1 MHCQSVMEE
10 IHQDPTAKVTVHEVA
25 RAAGV
30 SASTVSRVLNGTARV
45 SESKRATVEAT
56 LARMNYSPNLLAQ
69 GLKKGRA
76 TTIGIVVQHV
86 YSPFFGELLR
96 GVEGELSGTDYA
108 SVVVSGHWDV
118 KDELKS
124 LNLLLARQVDGIII
138 LSGCL
143 SDEEIFA
150 IAAHRCVV
158 ATGRNLNGKNVFGF
172 ALDNE
177 YGAHQA
183 TAHLIELGHRRIV
196 FVAGPKN
203 QCDANDRLLGYQ
215 RALREAG
222 IKFDKHL
229 VLDGDFNENSGVLA
243 VNLLLESRQ
252 NFTAVFST
260 NDQMAYGVRL
270 GLFRRG
276 IRVPD
281 DISLVGFDDL
291 PGSSFT
297 TPPLTTVR
305 QPMYDVGRLA
315 ANALIRLINGEQISV
330 NPPKLQLIIRETT
343 RRVG

>member
-1 MHCQSVMEE
+1 MEE
-10 IHQDPTAKVTVHEVA
+10 FQQDPPTKVTVHEVA

-56 LARMNYSPNLLAQ
+56 IARMNYSPNLLAQ

-76 TTIGIVVQHV
+76 MTLGIVVQHV

-124 LNLLLARQVDGIII
+124 VNLLLARQVDGIII

-177 YGAHQA
+177 YGAYQA
-183 TAHLIELGHRRIV
+183 TAHLIELGHQRIV
-196 FVAGPKN
+196 FIAGPKN
-203 QCDANDRLLGYQ
+203 HCDANDRLLGYQ
-215 RALREAG
+215 RALHEAG
-222 IKFDKHL
+222 IRFDKSL
-229 VLDGDFNENSGVLA
+229 VLEGDFNESSGVLA
-243 VNLLLESRQ
+243 VNLLLESRR

-305 QPMYDVGRLA
+305 QPMYEVGRLA
-315 ANALIRLINGEQISV
+315 ADALIKLINGERISV
-330 NPPKLQLIIRETT
+330 NLPKLELIIRETT

>member
-1 MHCQSVMEE
+1 ME
-10 IHQDPTAKVTVHEVA
+10 DFPVDTAAKVTVHEVA

-56 LARMNYSPNLLAQ
+56 IARMKYTPNLLAK
-69 GLKKGRA
+69 GLKKGTA
-76 TTIGIVVQHV
+76 MTLGIVVQHV

-96 GVEGELSGTDYA
+96 GIEGELSGTDYA
-108 SVVVSGHWDV
+108 SVIVSGHWDV
-118 KDELKS
+118 KDELES
-124 LNLLLARQVDGIII
+124 VNLLLARQVDGIII

-143 SDEEIFA
+143 TDEEIFA
-150 IAAHRCVV
+150 IAAQRCVV
-158 ATGRNLNGKNVFGF
+158 ATGRTLNAKNVFGF

-177 YGAHQA
+177 YGAYQA

-196 FVAGPKN
+196 FIAGPKN
-203 QCDANDRLLGYQ
+203 HCDANDRLLGYR
-215 RALREAG
+215 RALHEAG
-222 IKFDKHL
+222 LKFDKNL
-229 VLDGDFNENSGVLA
+229 VVQGDFNESSGVLA
-243 VNLLLESRQ
+243 MDLLLGSRQ
-252 NFTAVFST
+252 SFTAVFAT
-260 NDQMAYGVRL
+260 NDQMAYGARL

-297 TPPLTTVR
+297 TPPLSTVR
-305 QPMYDVGRLA
+305 QPMYEVGHLA
-315 ANALIRLINGEQISV
+315 ANALIKLINGEQISV
-330 NPPKLQLIIRETT
+330 NPPKLELMIRETT